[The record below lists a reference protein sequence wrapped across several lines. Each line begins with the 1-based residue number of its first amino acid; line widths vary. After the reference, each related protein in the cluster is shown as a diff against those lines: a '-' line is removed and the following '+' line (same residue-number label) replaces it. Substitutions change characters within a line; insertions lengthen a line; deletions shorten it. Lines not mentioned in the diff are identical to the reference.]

1 MAKSKRKLAKFD
13 DFLKLSNFF
22 YTSVGVRP
30 YEKPGFIQGTSLLS
44 SFIFYFGVI
53 NMNCMLVC
61 EIIYVLRAFATGENI
76 LQAIMTMSYIGF
88 VLVGD
93 FKMLYVWSQKS
104 ALTIF
109 VQRLMKMFPLD
120 LELQKE
126 YRMQYYLSQ
135 CTTVTVGFSMLY
147 MILIWTYNLFAITQY
162 FIYDKWLQTRVV
174 GQELPYTM
182 FYVWDWRD
190 NWSYYLMYFLQDVA
204 GYTSA
209 AGQIS
214 SDLML
219 CAFATQLV
227 MHYDYVS
234 KTMTNYVVK
243 LGSEDVENMD
253 KKINRNLNAIA
264 IVQAKA
270 QAEDMQFLQEMIR
283 YHENLLNLSE
293 ELNNIFGVPLL
304 LNFATSSFVICFV
317 GFQMTIGAAPDT
329 LIKLFL
335 FLISSIAQVY
345 LICHYGQLLIDASI
359 NVADAVYN
367 QNWSNAEI
375 RYQKMLVLMAERAQ
389 KPAQLKATTF
399 VLISRGT
406 MTDLMQLSYKFFAL
420 LRTMYVT
427 K

>member
-1 MAKSKRKLAKFD
+1 MSKSITKPAKFD
-13 DFLKLSNFF
+13 DFLKLSNIF
-22 YTSVGVRP
+22 YTSVGVQP
-30 YEKPGFIQGTSLLS
+30 YEKPGFIQTPSLLA
-44 SFIFYFGVI
+44 SFVFYFGVI

-61 EIIYVLRAFATGENI
+61 ECIYVLGAFITGENI

-88 VLVGD
+88 VIVGD

-104 ALTIF
+104 ALTKF
-109 VQRLMKMFPLD
+109 VQRLMKMFPMD
-120 LELQKE
+120 IELQRE
-126 YRMQYYLSQ
+126 YRLPYYLSQ
-135 CTTVTVGFSMLY
+135 CTTVTVGFSLLY
-147 MILIWTYNLFAITQY
+147 MILIWPYNLFAIIQY
-162 FIYDKWLQTRVV
+162 FVYDKWLKIREVE
-174 GQELPYTM
+174 QELPYTM

-190 NWSYYLMYFLQDVA
+190 NWSYYLMYFLQDLA

-219 CAFATQLV
+219 CAFATQLI
-227 MHYDYVS
+227 MHFDYVS
-234 KTMTNYVVK
+234 KSMTDYVVK
-243 LGSEDVENMD
+243 LGSESGDQRT
-253 KKINRNLNAIA
+253 KRNLNANA
-264 IVQAKA
+264 LLEAKA
-270 QAEDMQFLQEMIR
+270 RADDMAFLRGMIH
-283 YHENLLNLSE
+283 YHENLLDLSA

-304 LNFATSSFVICFV
+304 LNFASSCFVICFV

-367 QNWSNAEI
+367 QNWSNADV

-389 KPAQLKATTF
+389 KPARLKATNF

-406 MTDLMQLSYKFFAL
+406 MTELMQLSYKFFAL
-420 LRTMYVT
+420 LRTMYV
-427 K
+427 KK